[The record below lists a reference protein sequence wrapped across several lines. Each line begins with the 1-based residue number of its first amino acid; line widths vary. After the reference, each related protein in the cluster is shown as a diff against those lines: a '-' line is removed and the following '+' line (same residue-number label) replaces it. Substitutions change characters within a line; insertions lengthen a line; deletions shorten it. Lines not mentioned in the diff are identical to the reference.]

1 MLDFACSVAL
11 KKWHCLFVHG
21 DLKEMHMMCMLT
33 WAAVIQVVV
42 WVVYQT
48 EGWWFN
54 FHILQSASIRILG

>member
-1 MLDFACSVAL
+1 MLDFACGVAL

-42 WVVYQT
+42 WVVYQI